1 MQQSKQVIT
10 NKQFLKLR
18 WILQNKN
25 NQNWTN
31 TKYA

>member
-25 NQNWTN
+25 NQN
-31 TKYA
+31 